1 MRRPSN
7 ILLLT
12 LLGLVAAC
20 DSTDP
25 GGLPPEYVV
34 EAILVSD
41 EPLPPIRL
49 SRTTGVTE
57 SYDFSRLAVRDAT
70 VALHPMKADGSM
82 EEYREDPEQP
92 GLYLPASPAARAQPL
107 ETYRLEV
114 LIPETG
120 ASITGT
126 TVVPDTFGVVNATL
140 QRAVYQTNEQLEI
153 TVTRSSV
160 PGRSQNYYIFVTE
173 SLDPRE
179 DQLTP
184 IGASILDA
192 MPAGVDTIE
201 DLRVRGSP
209 LLNENNYA
217 VNSDGT
223 LTIRYP
229 WIGTVFFGPNRI
241 SINALDDNL
250 YDFFRSQSVQQGG
263 STFAPGEIPNPLEP
277 VRGAHG
283 VFGSYAR
290 VTVELEVLRPGGL

>member
-1 MRRPSN
+1 MRRSSN

-12 LLGLVAAC
+12 LLGITAAC
-20 DSTDP
+20 DSTNP
-25 GGLPPEYVV
+25 GALPSEYVV

-41 EPLPPIRL
+41 APLPPIRL
-49 SRTTGVTE
+49 SRTTGVNE
-57 SYDFSRLAVRDAT
+57 SYNFSRLAVRGAT
-70 VALHPMKADGSM
+70 VALRLMEADEAI
-82 EEYREDPEQP
+82 EEYREHLEQP
-92 GLYLPASPAARAQPL
+92 GLYLPVNPMARVQPL

-120 ASITGT
+120 TTITGT

-192 MPAGVDTIE
+192 EPSGVNTIE
-201 DLRVRGSP
+201 DLHVRGSP

-217 VNSDGT
+217 VNPDGT

-229 WIGTVFFGPNRI
+229 WLGIVFFGPNRI
-241 SINALDDNL
+241 GINALDDNL
-250 YDFFRSQSVQQGG
+250 YDFLRSQSVQQGG

-290 VTVELEVLRPGGL
+290 VTIELEVLRPAGF